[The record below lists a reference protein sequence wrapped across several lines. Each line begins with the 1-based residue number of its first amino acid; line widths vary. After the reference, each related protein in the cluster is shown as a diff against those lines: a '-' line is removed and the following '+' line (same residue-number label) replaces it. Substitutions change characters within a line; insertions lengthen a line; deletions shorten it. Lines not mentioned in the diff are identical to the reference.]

1 MNQQRATSARS
12 ASSQRGRV
20 LEIQPHPDGP
30 NAPCRYHVNPG
41 RHEVEHGEPV
51 TWSNP
56 PTDLVLLF
64 PDKDLFGTREI
75 DVPEGRSVT
84 LEVSQRARKGEHPYA
99 VYCKDSNDFAEGN
112 SYPVMIVR

>member
-12 ASSQRGRV
+12 TSSQGERV
-20 LEIQPHPDGP
+20 LEIQRQPDGS
-30 NAPCRYHVNPG
+30 NASCRYRVNPG
-41 RHEVEHGEPV
+41 RHEVKRGEPV

-84 LEVSQRARKGEHPYA
+84 LEVSQRAQKGEYPYA